1 MYATPVDWSVRPGPT
16 GGCSTSTVV
25 AILVGNAAF
34 MVGSAGSPLPLP
46 TFVYRRRPSPS
57 YSTLRVSTTSGAPC
71 NRQAPSP
78 VNPRPPLPST
88 TTPPSPPL
96 TPPQTRALSHIHAPA
111 WSGGQAIQGVWC
123 HRSPDYGAL
132 VAGWEGSGSPLLHGS
147 TRIRRRCL
155 RCGSCPC
162 RRLQTSPSVSR
173 RVSSVGV
180 RQRRLAASRRD
191 LATRVSL
198 VYLTP
203 TLSSTP
209 VCVLAPM
216 PCEPCPQASCPVT
229 SR

>member
-1 MYATPVDWSVRPGPT
+1 MLYATPVDWSVRPGPT

-88 TTPPSPPL
+88 TPRPPL